1 MAILNTTASAQPALR
16 VILADDNA
24 EITALV
30 KDYLADKP
38 DVELVGCA
46 SDGVQ
51 ALALLRET
59 PCDVLVMDLIMP
71 ALDGFAVLTML
82 DSLPRRPRTLVLTA
96 LGRGDFITR
105 AMQLGADYYML
116 KPFGCEELYRQ
127 ILAMRQQPVAQVSMG
142 VPEPTPPK
150 SLDEEISS
158 LFLAV
163 GIPAHIKGY
172 QYLREAVRMVVNDP
186 DVINRITKE
195 LYPGIARTFSTSA
208 SKVERA
214 IRHAIEV
221 AWNRGRIDAINATFG
236 CRVFS
241 RDDKPTNGEFIAL
254 IADKMLLKR
263 SA

>member
-82 DSLPRRPRTLVLTA
+82 DSLPRRPRTLVLTRWA
-96 LGRGDFITR
+96 
-105 AMQLGADYYML
+105 GA
-116 KPFGCEELYRQ
+116 
-127 ILAMRQQPVAQVSMG
+127 
-142 VPEPTPPK
+142 
-150 SLDEEISS
+150 
-158 LFLAV
+158 
-163 GIPAHIKGY
+163 
-172 QYLREAVRMVVNDP
+172 
-186 DVINRITKE
+186 
-195 LYPGIARTFSTSA
+195 TS
-208 SKVERA
+208 
-214 IRHAIEV
+214 
-221 AWNRGRIDAINATFG
+221 
-236 CRVFS
+236 
-241 RDDKPTNGEFIAL
+241 
-254 IADKMLLKR
+254 
-263 SA
+263 